1 MFRRSIRVELRAVVG
16 GLCTGPAKASHRIQR
31 FELRQLKQGL
41 CELVDLLCQFW
52 YSTFFA
58 AVMPS
63 RPPSPAIVVGT
74 GVDQLADRM
83 LQVIKR
89 KLLFGA
95 IIFVF
100 GKAELTDLPSL
111 PAPFRNDMLFS
122 NQGNRNNQVLLV
134 KGSQPVGHAQHRT
147 GPPLQGGTCQS
158 AQTPL
163 SAFSAAP
170 PSS

>member
-1 MFRRSIRVELRAVVG
+1 MTVKVIVPDPCDHPEPNINVFRRSIRVELRAVVG
-16 GLCTGPAKASHRIQR
+16 GLCAGPAKASHRIQR

-63 RPPSPAIVVGT
+63 RPPSPAIIIGT

-89 KLLFGA
+89 KLLFGS
-95 IIFVF
+95 IINV
-100 GKAELTDLPSL
+100 AETSG
-111 PAPFRNDMLFS
+111 R
-122 NQGNRNNQVLLV
+122 
-134 KGSQPVGHAQHRT
+134 
-147 GPPLQGGTCQS
+147 CQS
-158 AQTPL
+158 RPVTVEVQIPAHEDAYHSHIGSTCPHACRSGSSIPQFSHICT
-163 SAFSAAP
+163 SA
-170 PSS
+170 